1 MPLYIQW
8 SVLIVG
14 GLIAWL
20 TSNSLV
26 SRAGVDTSTGISLG
40 LSFVAGYLVSVLVH
54 EVGHTVAARH
64 FGIGVRR
71 ISLLFYGGAAE
82 LESSPPDP
90 VSEFWVALAGPI
102 ASAACAVVAVVGHR
116 YAIGA
121 EAWLS
126 AGILGAL
133 AWANVAMVVIN
144 LLPGFPL
151 DGGRVVM
158 ALVWWGT
165 GDRRLAHRVVSFS
178 GLAMGVSLLSTG
190 ALFLWWGRPL
200 LGLSAWWALMI
211 GWFLVMAS
219 NLRSTRVPVGCVSD
233 RMGPIAPAQA
243 AWAPSGWFLAN
254 VVEPNPA
261 YEYFPLAD
269 ENGQLVGMVSE
280 SQVRGAVATAPAA
293 TPVARVGWALG
304 DLAYSTPDESLGDTE
319 PRRSAAASQVT
330 MVLLGGRPVGVVC
343 DRTAPEPAGA

>member
-102 ASAACAVVAVVGHR
+102 ASDACAVVAVVGHR
-116 YAIGA
+116 
-121 EAWLS
+121 
-126 AGILGAL
+126 
-133 AWANVAMVVIN
+133 
-144 LLPGFPL
+144 
-151 DGGRVVM
+151 
-158 ALVWWGT
+158 
-165 GDRRLAHRVVSFS
+165 
-178 GLAMGVSLLSTG
+178 
-190 ALFLWWGRPL
+190 
-200 LGLSAWWALMI
+200 
-211 GWFLVMAS
+211 
-219 NLRSTRVPVGCVSD
+219 
-233 RMGPIAPAQA
+233 
-243 AWAPSGWFLAN
+243 
-254 VVEPNPA
+254 
-261 YEYFPLAD
+261 
-269 ENGQLVGMVSE
+269 
-280 SQVRGAVATAPAA
+280 
-293 TPVARVGWALG
+293 
-304 DLAYSTPDESLGDTE
+304 
-319 PRRSAAASQVT
+319 
-330 MVLLGGRPVGVVC
+330 
-343 DRTAPEPAGA
+343 